1 MIKIIRSIFL
11 TGLMLASLLVNAQD
25 RSVHGILTDQI
36 TGTPVPGATVKIK
49 GTTKVT
55 VTDQQGR
62 FRINASDRDLLIFNY
77 MGYEVREILAGDGE
91 HPLRVSLTESASS
104 LAEVQIT
111 GSFGIK
117 RKAKE
122 LGVATATV
130 KGSDIT
136 QTQVVNPL
144 SGLQSKV
151 AGLQVNMFDG
161 GVNPQV
167 RVTLRGARNINDAKN
182 EPLFVVDGV
191 PLATLTYYN
200 PQSGG
205 GKREASAFSMIN
217 PNDIEDITVLK
228 GASAAAVYGSQ
239 GVNGVIIVTTKS
251 GKNGKGTINFSHA
264 TSFEKVGWLPE
275 FQDTYGAGFNGVYQ
289 PYESRSWGP
298 KYDGSMVKVGPV
310 LPDGTQWELPYS
322 PIKNQ
327 KSDFFNTGITNQENI
342 SFSGG
347 DEKSTYFLSGQFVK
361 NNGVIPDDKSEKA
374 SLRFNGSRNF
384 GKLKTS
390 YTVNY
395 VQTNTSTT
403 TSEPW
408 NNVRGLPMFI
418 PLDELKDWRNKS
430 YASPEYYFSTTTLNP
445 YWAIENQRQDVK
457 QENLTGNV
465 SFDYQVA
472 PWFKATYR
480 LGLTSVNTG
489 YKSFGNKFDDPS
501 IPYRYY
507 DANGKLVSATRKS
520 TSYGGT
526 SAGNVSDQSVNNQQ
540 LNSDLLLQ
548 FNKDFGKFSTR
559 LLLGH
564 NYQDIQ
570 YKFVQVGAAALN
582 FPDLYNE
589 SNLIGNLNGGSQM
602 THQRRFAYF
611 GEFTVGYDNYL
622 FATLNG
628 RRESVSLLSADNR
641 SYFYPGANVSFIFS
655 QAIPALAQSSVLS
668 YGKLYGSASKS
679 GNVTVEPYA
688 LQNVYNSVDG
698 FPFGGLPGA
707 AINDQN
713 LSSNIR
719 PEFVY
724 SYEGGIELGF
734 FNDRLHFEGTYAYAD
749 SRDQILDIGTSFAS
763 GFGSAKANAARMKSK
778 SIELRLNGDIIKTK
792 DFSWSAGVNYT
803 HNDNTVVS
811 LIGDQQS
818 LSQWKGLYLSVG
830 DRYPTY
836 QMPDYVRDPQGRV
849 VINAATGL
857 PSQASALTDKG
868 TSQPVH
874 MVGFNTSVR
883 YKRLQL
889 SAQVDA
895 RWGNMFY
902 TAGAENTTTAGLLP
916 KSAGADGFGRDK
928 FIFPN
933 SVIKTAPGVYIENTD
948 VLTNGDFAFWNTYK
962 NILANNVFDGKFV
975 KLREV
980 ALNYEVPLQI
990 LGKQDAIKGIHIS
1003 VYGRNLINLRAKDN
1017 IFGETEFIFLSGV
1030 GFSGWRTMPSTRSY
1044 GFTLGLT
1051 L

>member
-1 MIKIIRSIFL
+1 MMKCIRFIFL
-11 TGLMLASLLVNAQD
+11 IGLLCQMRTATAQE
-25 RSVHGILTDQI
+25 RKIKGVLTEKNGGRAI
-36 TGTPVPGATVKIK
+36 PGATVRVK
-49 GTTKVT
+49 GTSKVSL
-55 VTDQQGR
+55 TDEKGT
-62 FRINASDRDLLIFNY
+62 FSINAHHGELLIFNY
-77 MGYEVREILAGDGE
+77 IGFKTLELQVEKGKNFLN
-91 HPLRVSLTESASS
+91 VSLEESSNDLS
-104 LAEVQIT
+104 EVQIT
-111 GSFGIK
+111 GAFGIK
-117 RKAKE
+117 RKSKE
-122 LGVATATV
+122 LGVAVATLTGNEV
-130 KGSDIT
+130 T

-144 SGLQSKV
+144 NGLQSKV

-167 RVTLRGARNINDAKN
+167 RVTLRGARNINDSKN

-191 PLATLTYYN
+191 PLATVSYYN
-200 PQSGG
+200 PQASGN
-205 GKREASAFSMIN
+205 KRDASAISMIN

-239 GVNGVIIVTTKS
+239 GVNGVVIITTKS
-251 GKNGKGTINFSHA
+251 GKNGQGTISFSHA
-264 TSFEKVGWLPE
+264 TTLENVGWLPE
-275 FQDTYGAGFNGVYQ
+275 FQETYGSGFNGVYQ
-289 PYESRSWGP
+289 PYEVRSWGP
-298 KYDGSMVKVGPV
+298 KYDGSLVKVGPI

-322 PIKNQ
+322 PVKNQ
-327 KSDFFNTGITNQENI
+327 KSDFFDTGITHQENI

-347 DEKSTYFLSGQFVK
+347 DDKSTYFLSGQYVN
-361 NNGVIPDDKSEKA
+361 NNGVIPKDQSKKA

-408 NNVRGLPMFI
+408 NNVRGLPSFI
-418 PLDELKDWRNKS
+418 PLDELKDWKNTA
-430 YASPEYYFSTTTLNP
+430 YAQPQYYFSTTTLNP
-445 YWAIENQRQDVK
+445 YWAIDNQRQDVK

-489 YKSFGNKFDDPS
+489 YKSFGNKFDDAS
-501 IPYRYY
+501 IPYRYM
-507 DANGKLVSATRKS
+507 DAAGNIVTATRRS

-526 SAGNVSDQSVNNQQ
+526 ASGMVSDQSVNNQQ

-559 LLLGH
+559 LLLGQ

-589 SNLIGNLNGGSQM
+589 SNLTGNLNGGSQI
-602 THQRRFAYF
+602 THQRRYAYF
-611 GEFTVGYDNYL
+611 GEFTLGYNNYL

-641 SYFYPGANVSFIFS
+641 NYFYPGANVSFLFT
-655 QAIPALAQSSVLS
+655 QAIPALANSSILS
-668 YGKLYGSASKS
+668 FGKIYGSASKS

-688 LQNVYNSVDG
+688 LQNVYTSVDG
-698 FPFGGLPGA
+698 FPFGSLPGA
-707 AINDQN
+707 TVNAQN
-713 LSSNIR
+713 LSSNLK

-724 SYEGGIELGF
+724 SYEGGIQLGF
-734 FNDRLHFEGTYAYAD
+734 FKDRLRVEGTYAYAD
-749 SRDQILDIGTSFAS
+749 SRDQILDIGTSYAS

-778 SIELRLNGDIIKTK
+778 SIELTMNGDLIKTK
-792 DFSWSAGVNYT
+792 DWSWSAGVNYT

-811 LIGDQQS
+811 LVGGQET
-818 LSQWKGLYLSVG
+818 LNQWKGLYLSVG

-836 QMPDYVRDPQGRV
+836 QLPDYVRDPQGRV
-849 VINAATGL
+849 VINASTGL
-857 PSQASALTDKG
+857 PAQASALTDKG

-874 MVGFNTSVR
+874 MLGFNTSVR
-883 YKRLQL
+883 YKRFQL
-889 SAQVDA
+889 STQIDA
-895 RWGNMFY
+895 RWGSMFY
-902 TAGAENTTTAGLLP
+902 TAGAENITASGLLP
-916 KSAGADGFGRDK
+916 KSAAEDFGREK

-933 SVIKTAPGVYIENTD
+933 SVLESSPGVFTENTS

-962 NILANNVFDGKFV
+962 NILSNNVFDGHFV

-980 ALNYEVPLQI
+980 ALNYDFPVKL
-990 LGKQDAIKGIHIS
+990 LGNQKAIKGLHLS
-1003 VYGRNLINLRAKDN
+1003 VYGRNLVNLRAKDN
-1017 IFGETEFIFLSGV
+1017 IFGETEFIYLSGV

-1051 L
+1051 I

>member
-1 MIKIIRSIFL
+1 MKRIIRSILF
-11 TGLMLASLLVNAQD
+11 TVMLFSTLAASAQE
-25 RSVHGILTDQI
+25 REIRGILTDHK
-36 TGTPVPGATVKIK
+36 TGATIPGATVKVK
-49 GTTKVT
+49 GTKKAAM
-55 VTDQQGR
+55 TDNHGK
-62 FRINASDRDLLIFNY
+62 FKIMANTDDLLLINY
-77 MGYEVREILAGDGE
+77 IGYEPRELKVQSGTSTVMVDLDE
-91 HPLRVSLTESASS
+91 SSKSLN
-104 LAEVQIT
+104 EVQIT
-111 GSFGIK
+111 GAFGIK

-130 KGSDIT
+130 RGTDIT

-144 SGLQSKV
+144 NGLQSKV
-151 AGLQVNMFDG
+151 AGLQVNMFDA

-191 PLATLTYYN
+191 PLATVTYYN

-205 GKREASAFSMIN
+205 GRREASAISMLN

-228 GASAAAVYGSQ
+228 GANAAAVYGSQ

-251 GKNGKGTINFSHA
+251 GKNGKGAINFSHA
-264 TSFEKVGWLPE
+264 TTFEKVGWLPE
-275 FQDTYGAGFNGVYQ
+275 LQDTYGAGFNGVYQ
-289 PYESRSWGP
+289 PYETRSWGP
-298 KYDGSMVKVGPV
+298 KYDGSTVKVGPI
-310 LPDGTQWELPYS
+310 LPDGTQWTLPYS
-322 PIKNQ
+322 PVKNQ
-327 KSDFFNTGITNQENI
+327 KSDFFNTGVTNQENL

-347 DEKSTYFLSGQFVK
+347 DDKSTYFLSGQYAV
-361 NNGVIPDDKSEKA
+361 NNGVIPEDKSKK
-374 SLRFNGSRNF
+374 SSIRFNGSRNF

-408 NNVRGLPMFI
+408 NNVRGLPLFI
-418 PLDELKDWRNKS
+418 PLAELKDWKNTP
-430 YASPEYYFSTTTLNP
+430 YAKPEYFFSTTTLNP
-445 YWAIENQRQDVK
+445 YWGIDNQRQDVK

-480 LGLTSVNTG
+480 LGLTSMNTG
-489 YKSFGNKFDDPS
+489 FKSFGNKFDDAS

-507 DANGKLVSATRKS
+507 DAEGNIVTATRRS

-526 SAGNVSDQSVNNQQ
+526 AAGAVSDQSVNNQQ
-540 LNSDLLLQ
+540 MNSDLLLQ

-570 YKFVQVGAAALN
+570 YKFLQVGASALN

-589 SNLIGNLNGGSQM
+589 SNLTGNLNGGSQI
-602 THQRRFAYF
+602 THQRRFAYL

-628 RRESVSLLSADNR
+628 RRESVSLLSKNNR

-655 QAIPALAQSSVLS
+655 QAIPALTKGNVLS
-668 YGKLYGSASKS
+668 FGKIYASASKS

-688 LQNVYNSVDG
+688 LQNVYSSVDG
-698 FPFGGLPGA
+698 FPFGSVPGA
-707 AINDQN
+707 AINAQN
-713 LSSNIR
+713 LSGNIK

-749 SRDQILDIGTSFAS
+749 SRDQILDVGTSFAS

-778 SIELRLNGDIIKTK
+778 SIELALTGELIKTK
-792 DFSWSAGVNYT
+792 DFSWSAGINYT

-811 LIGDQQS
+811 LIGDQQT
-818 LSQWKGLYLSVG
+818 LNQWKGLYLSVG

-836 QMPDYVRDPQGRV
+836 QLPDYVRDPEGRV

-857 PSQASALTDKG
+857 PTQASALTDKG

-874 MVGFNTSVR
+874 MLGFNTAVR
-883 YKRLQL
+883 YKRFQL
-889 SAQVDA
+889 STQIDA
-895 RWGNMFY
+895 RWGSMFY
-902 TAGAENTTTAGLLP
+902 TAGAENITTSGFLP
-916 KSAGADGFGRDK
+916 NSAGGDYGRES

-933 SVIKTAPGVYIENTD
+933 SVIQTSPGVYVENTS
-948 VLTNGDFAFWNTYK
+948 VATNGDFTFWNNYK
-962 NILANNVFDGKFV
+962 NILSNNVFDGRFV

-980 ALNYEVPLQI
+980 ALNYDVPVQI
-990 LGKQDAIKGIHIS
+990 LGRQKAIRAIHLS
-1003 VYGRNLINLRAKDN
+1003 VYGRNLVNLRAKDN
-1017 IFGETEFIFLSGV
+1017 IFGETEFIYLSGV

-1051 L
+1051 I

>member
-1 MIKIIRSIFL
+1 MIKFL
-11 TGLMLASLLVNAQD
+11 RLFFLIGLLFNGFLASAQE
-25 RSVHGILTDQI
+25 RNIKGILTDKKAGI
-36 TGTPVPGATVKIK
+36 AIPGATVRVK
-49 GTTKVT
+49 GKHQAGM
-55 VTDQQGR
+55 TDKDGR
-62 FRINASDRDLLIFNY
+62 FKMKVNAGEVLVFNY
-77 MGYEVREILAGDGE
+77 VGFETQEVTIQPNTDIIN
-91 HPLRVSLTESASS
+91 VSLIESSKS
-104 LAEVQIT
+104 LTEVQIT
-111 GSFGIK
+111 GAFGIR

-122 LGVATATV
+122 LGVATATITGNDV
-130 KGSDIT
+130 T

-144 SGLQSKV
+144 NGLQSKV

-191 PLATLTYYN
+191 PLATVTYYN
-200 PQSGG
+200 PQAGG
-205 GKREASAFSMIN
+205 TKRDASAISLIN

-228 GASAAAVYGSQ
+228 GASAASVYGSQ
-239 GVNGVIIVTTKS
+239 GVNGVIIITTKRGKS
-251 GKNGKGTINFSHA
+251 GQGTINFSHA
-264 TSFEKVGWLPE
+264 TTLENVGWLPKL
-275 FQDTYGAGFNGVYQ
+275 QDTYGSGFNGVYQ
-289 PYESRSWGP
+289 PYEVRSWGP
-298 KYDGSMVKVGPV
+298 EYDGKMVKVGPV

-342 SFSGG
+342 SFAGG
-347 DEKSTYFLSGQFVK
+347 DEKSTYFLSGQYVN
-361 NNGVIPDDKSEKA
+361 NNGVIPKDQSKKT
-374 SLRFNGSRNF
+374 SLRFIGSRDF

-390 YTVNY
+390 YSVNY

-408 NNVRGLPMFI
+408 NNVRSIPSFI
-418 PLDELKDWRNKS
+418 PLDALKDWQNTP
-430 YASPEYYFSTTTLNP
+430 YAKPEYYFSTTTLNP
-445 YWAIENQRQDVK
+445 YWAIDNQRQDTK

-480 LGLTSVNTG
+480 VGLTSVNTG
-489 YKSFGNKFDDPS
+489 YKSFGNKFDDAS

-507 DANGKLVSATRKS
+507 GTDGNILTAVRKS
-520 TSYGGT
+520 TSFGGT
-526 SAGNVSDQSVNNQQ
+526 SAGMVNDQTINNQQ

-548 FNKDFGKFSTR
+548 FNKDFGRFSTR
-559 LLLGH
+559 LLLGQ

-589 SNLIGNLNGGSQM
+589 SNLTGNLNGGSQI
-602 THQRRFAYF
+602 THQRRYSYF
-611 GEFTVGYDNYL
+611 GEFTVGYNNYL

-641 SYFYPGANVSFIFS
+641 NYFYPGANVSFILS
-655 QAIPALAQSSVLS
+655 QAIPALAHSNVLS
-668 YGKLYGSASKS
+668 FAKLYGSASKS

-688 LQNVYNSVDG
+688 LQNIYTSVDG
-698 FPFGGLPGA
+698 FPFGNIPGA
-707 AINDQN
+707 AINAQN
-713 LSSNIR
+713 LSNNLK

-724 SYEGGIELGF
+724 SYEGGIQLGF
-734 FNDRLHFEGTYAYAD
+734 FKDRLHFEGTYAYAD

-763 GFGSAKANAARMKSK
+763 GFGSAKSNAARMKSK
-778 SIELRLNGDIIKTK
+778 SIELTLNGDIIKTK
-792 DFSWSAGVNYT
+792 DWSWSAGINYT

-811 LIGDQQS
+811 LTGGQET
-818 LSQWKGLYLSVG
+818 LNQWKGLYLSVG

-836 QMPDYVRDPQGRV
+836 QLPDYVRDPQGRV

-874 MVGFNTSVR
+874 MLGFNTSIR

-889 SAQVDA
+889 STQIDA

-902 TAGAENTTTAGLLP
+902 TAGAENITASGLLP
-916 KSAGADGFGRDK
+916 KSAGEGFGRDK

-933 SVIKTAPGVYIENTD
+933 SVIETSPGVYVENTS
-948 VLTNGDFAFWNTYK
+948 VQTNGDFAFWNTYK
-962 NILANNVFDGKFV
+962 NILSNNVFNGRFI
-975 KLREV
+975 KLREI
-980 ALNYEVPLQI
+980 ALNYDFPIQV
-990 LGKQDAIKGIHIS
+990 LGHQKAIKGLHLS
-1003 VYGRNLINLRAKDN
+1003 VYGRNLVNLRAKDN
-1017 IFGETEFIFLSGV
+1017 IFGETEFIYLSGV
-1030 GFSGWRTMPSTRSY
+1030 GFSGWRTTPSTRSY

-1051 L
+1051 I